1 MQTLTVQTT
10 IDEVG
15 RIKLDVPTDLPAGRA
30 EVVLVVNPLGVA
42 SAARRYDFRDL
53 TGRLTWQGDAV
64 AEQRRLRDEW

>member
-30 EVVLVVNPLGVA
+30 EVVLVVNPLGA
-42 SAARRYDFRDL
+42 GSAARTYDFRDL
-53 TGRLTWQGDAV
+53 TGRLTWPGDAV